1 MKCTIC
7 RHSET
12 RPGKTDVLLTRDNMT
27 LVVKGVPA
35 LICGNCGEEYV
46 DEDSTR
52 VLRELADDAEQAGVQ
67 VDVRQFATT

>member
-7 RHSET
+7 RHGET
-12 RPGKTDVLLTRDNMT
+12 RSGRTDILLTRDNMT

-46 DEDSTR
+46 DEETTKS
-52 VLRELADDAEQAGVQ
+52 LRIAADEAEKAGVQ
-67 VDVRQFATT
+67 VDVRQFATV